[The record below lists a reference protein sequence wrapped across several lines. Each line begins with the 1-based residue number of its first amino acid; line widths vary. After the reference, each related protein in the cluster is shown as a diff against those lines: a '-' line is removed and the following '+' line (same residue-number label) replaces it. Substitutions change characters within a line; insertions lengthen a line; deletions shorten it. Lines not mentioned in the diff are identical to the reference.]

1 MPEISIKI
9 YFKRGGFSKGLAL
22 LLQYTQW
29 SIKVLTLHS
38 IKFFYD
44 ARIIKLECI
53 AISVRKLVFK

>member
-22 LLQYTQW
+22 LHSGL
-29 SIKVLTLHS
+29 SKFSLHS

-44 ARIIKLECI
+44 ARIIKFECI
-53 AISVRKLVFK
+53 AVSLRKLVFK

>member
-22 LLQYTQW
+22 LQYTQW
-29 SIKVLTLHS
+29 SIKVLTQLHS

-53 AISVRKLVFK
+53 AVSLRKLVFK